1 MTRPMLVALYLR
13 VSTNDGGQDAR
24 NQVLAL
30 RRFAKQQGWRIFC
43 EYKDEASATNGER
56 AAFRRMWDDAAQ
68 HRFDLLLFW
77 SLDRLTREGTFKT
90 LTYLERL
97 SGLGIK
103 FKSYT
108 EQYIDSLGTFSEA
121 IIGILAAIAKQE
133 RIRISERTKAGLERA
148 RRQGKRLG
156 RPATMLDV
164 RKARALRAQG
174 LSLRAV
180 AQRLHVSPALVLHR
194 LRKAGTR

>member
-1 MTRPMLVALYLR
+1 VTRPILAALYLR

-24 NQVLAL
+24 NQLIAL
-30 RRFAKQQGWRIFC
+30 RRFAQQQGWRVFR
-43 EYKDEASATNGER
+43 EYRDEASASNGER
-56 AAFRRMWDDAAQ
+56 AGFRSMWNDAAH

-97 SGLGIK
+97 SSLGIK

-156 RPATMLDV
+156 RPATILDV
-164 RKARALRAQG
+164 RKARALRSQG

-180 AQRLHVSPALVLHR
+180 AERLHVSPALVLYR
-194 LRKAGTR
+194 LRKERAR